1 MTYNPIMIYDYKNSL
16 SETARNICFFLND
29 MHTIDLAEAF
39 IYKQLDKYII
49 LEEGSVK
56 KRLNMIREFTQTELM
71 LKNIFGLSFENLLI
85 ISNSYFVKQL
95 SPDESPHSN
104 ITTTLIDKISTLEQE
119 IEAANEIIEE
129 LRESYIRLKR
139 A

>member
-1 MTYNPIMIYDYKNSL
+1 MTYNPIMIYDYKNTL
-16 SETARNICFFLND
+16 SETARNICIFLND